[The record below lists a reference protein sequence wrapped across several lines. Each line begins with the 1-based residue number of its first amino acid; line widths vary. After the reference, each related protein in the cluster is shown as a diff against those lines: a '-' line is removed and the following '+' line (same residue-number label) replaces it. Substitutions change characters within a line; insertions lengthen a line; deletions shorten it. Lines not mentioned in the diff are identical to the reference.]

1 MDAILVTRT
10 GGPEV
15 LEPSELPRPEP
26 GPGDLL
32 VKVSAAG
39 VNFIDV
45 YQRTG
50 LYPIKLPL
58 IPGSELSGV
67 VEAVG
72 AEATGFSA
80 GDRVAIAH
88 GSPVGAYA
96 QYAAIPAQRAVPVP
110 PGVTDKVACA
120 VMLQGM
126 TAHYLAYSI
135 RPLQS
140 GMTCLVHAAAGGVGL
155 LLCQIAKQLGAR
167 VIGTVSTDE
176 KAQLAREAGADEII
190 MYTREEVV
198 PAVKRM
204 TQNRGIDVAF
214 DSVGKTTFES
224 SLLSLVPRGM
234 LVSFGQSS
242 GAVPPVD
249 PLMLSRNGSLFLTR
263 PTLAHYVT
271 TREELLQRANDLFAW
286 IARGKLRVRIGAEY
300 PLAAAAD
307 AHRALEARATT
318 GKVLLLPSA

>member
-1 MDAILVTRT
+1 MKAIVVSKL

-15 LEPSELPRPEP
+15 LELTDAPAPTP
-26 GPGDLL
+26 GSGELL
-32 VKVSAAG
+32 VKVSATG

-50 LYPIKLPL
+50 LYPIKLPF

-72 AEATGFSA
+72 SDVTGFA
-80 GDRVAIAH
+80 VGDRVAIAN

-96 QYAAIPAQRAVPVP
+96 ELANIPAKNAVLVP
-110 PGVTDKVACA
+110 AGVPDKVACA

-126 TAHYLAYSI
+126 TAHYLTHSI
-135 RPLQS
+135 RPLQP

-155 LLCQIAKQLGAR
+155 LLCQLAKQLGAR

-176 KAQLAREAGADEII
+176 KAQLARGAGADEII
-190 MYTREEVV
+190 MYAKEEVV
-198 PAVKRM
+198 PAVKRI
-204 TQNRGIDVAF
+204 TNDRGVDIAF

-224 SLLSLVPRGM
+224 SLRSLVPRGM

-242 GAVPPVD
+242 GAVPPFDV
-249 PLMLSRNGSLFLTR
+249 LTLSRNGSLSLTR
-263 PTLAHYVT
+263 PTLAHFVA
-271 TREELLQRANDLFAW
+271 TREELLWRANELFTA
-286 IARGKLRVRIGAEY
+286 IEQKRLHVRIGAEF
-300 PLAAAAD
+300 PLARAGD
-307 AHRALEARATT
+307 AHRALEGRATT
-318 GKVLLLPSA
+318 GKVVLVP

>member
-1 MDAILVTRT
+1 MIAIVVSRN

-15 LEPSELPRPEP
+15 LEPKETARPEP
-26 GPGDLL
+26 GPGELL

-50 LYPIKLPL
+50 LYAIKLPF

-72 AEATGFSA
+72 NEAAGFSV

-96 QYAAIPAQRAVPVP
+96 EYAKIPAQRAVAVP
-110 PGVTDKVACA
+110 AGVTDKIACA

-126 TAHYLAYSI
+126 TAHYLAGSI
-135 RPLQS
+135 RPLQA

-155 LLCQIAKQLGAR
+155 LLCQIAKQRGAH

-176 KAQLAREAGADEII
+176 KAQLARQAGADEII

-198 PAVKRM
+198 PAIKRI
-204 TQNRGIDVAF
+204 TQGRGVDVAY

-224 SLLSLVPRGM
+224 SLLSLMPRGI

-242 GAVPPVD
+242 GPVPPID
-249 PLMLSRNGSLFLTR
+249 PLVLSRNGSLFLTR
-263 PTLAHYVT
+263 PTLAHYVV
-271 TREELLQRANDLFAW
+271 TREELLHRANDLFAG
-286 IARGKLRVRIGAEY
+286 IAQGRLHVHIGGEY
-300 PLAAAAD
+300 RLTEAAQ

-318 GKVLLLPSA
+318 GKVLLVP

>member
-1 MDAILVTRT
+1 MNAILVSKN

-15 LEPSELPRPEP
+15 LVPSEATRPEA
-26 GPGDLL
+26 GPADLL
-32 VKVSAAG
+32 VRVSAAG

-50 LYPIKLPL
+50 LYPIKLPF

-72 AEATGFSA
+72 AEATGFSV

-88 GSPVGAYA
+88 GAPVGAYA
-96 QYAAIPAQRAVPVP
+96 EYAAIPAQRAVPVP
-110 PGVTDKVACA
+110 AGVTDKVACA

-126 TAHYLAYSI
+126 TAHYLAHNI
-135 RPLQS
+135 RPLQT

-176 KAQLAREAGADEII
+176 KAQLARDAGADEII
-190 MYTREEVV
+190 LYTREEVV
-198 PAVKRM
+198 PAVKRI
-204 TQNRGIDVAF
+204 TQNRGVDVAF

-242 GAVPPVD
+242 GPVPPLD
-249 PLMLSRNGSLFLTR
+249 PLTLSRNGSLFLTR

-286 IARGKLRVRIGAEY
+286 IARGKLRVRVGAEY

-307 AHRALEARATT
+307 AHRALESRATT